1 MGINCRVAGIGAL
14 LLGVAALPVVSTSAA
29 AAPTA
34 PTGESARTSAVN
46 QGAVRAGGIWYFRAK
61 HSGKCLTV
69 HGASTAKGA
78 PVDQYTCVGAAN
90 QRWRLMYT
98 DTFGLAYLVNE
109 KSGKCLDVLGGG
121 KSNGT
126 KIVQWDCNSRS
137 NQVFHARNLTGYM
150 ALKPSHV
157 PSKCL
162 DVPGASRQNNTRL
175 VLWTCK
181 NVSNQA
187 FKPVPA

>member
-1 MGINCRVAGIGAL
+1 MRNTKIRAL
-14 LLGVAALPVVSTSAA
+14 TALAVGSALAAAVPATAHAAVSTESSRT
-29 AAPTA
+29 TA
-34 PTGESARTSAVN
+34 VGQETQRD
-46 QGAVRAGGIWYFRAK
+46 GGTWYFRAK

-69 HGASTAKGA
+69 NGASTAKGA

-90 QRWRLMYT
+90 QRWRLLYT
-98 DTFGLAYLVNE
+98 NQWGLAYLVNE

-126 KIVQWDCNSRS
+126 KIVQWDCNSRG

-150 ALKPSHV
+150 ALKPYHV

-162 DVPGASRQNNTRL
+162 DVPGGSQRNNTRL

-181 NVSNQA
+181 NVSNQE
-187 FKPVPA
+187 FKPIPA